1 MVPRVRRS
9 LTVAA
14 VSALTALLAL
24 LVLPALA
31 APAGAHGF
39 TSTVYAD
46 ASTPEPGVVRTEL
59 GLEYDL
65 LVVSAAEYQ
74 DDRGFFDEG
83 MAVWETG
90 EEPTAL
96 AAHADTVLGY
106 VTDRFEVT
114 ADGAVCAPEQ
124 SGEFEVTERDGVPYA
139 VLVLDHRCGAAEAA
153 EEDRSAGEPGEP
165 EPVDYAV
172 RSTLFGD
179 DEGYVTGTTTILDYE
194 LDSAAGSAA
203 LTQHTPSFS
212 TVEHWYERMGH
223 FFVLGAE
230 HLLLGPDHLLF
241 LLALIVGSRR
251 LRDVVLAATSFTLAH
266 SVTFL
271 LAALGV
277 VSAPG
282 FVVEPVIALSIA
294 VVAAWHVWGLRR
306 RGGWGPQALE
316 GALEPSRAG
325 LLRLDRAGLDRA
337 DWFRLGT
344 VFAFGLVHGLGF
356 AGALGIDEPFSWTLL
371 WSLLVFN
378 VGIEAVQL
386 GIIAVVFPLLTL
398 LRRRAPRVA
407 LWTGVVV
414 ASGVALV
421 GLFWFVQR
429 LLGVG

>member
-1 MVPRVRRS
+1 VRR
-9 LTVAA
+9 
-14 VSALTALLAL
+14 
-24 LVLPALA
+24 LPALA
-31 APAGAHGF
+31 ALSALTVSVLLPGLATPAGAHGF

-65 LVVSAAEYQ
+65 LVVSAAENQ
-74 DDRGFFDEG
+74 DDPAFFDEG

-114 ADGAVCAPEQ
+114 ADGEVCAPEQ
-124 SGEFEVTERDGVPYA
+124 SGEFDVVEREGVPYA
-139 VLVLDHRCGAAEAA
+139 VLVLDHACPAAA
-153 EEDRSAGEPGEP
+153 DREPGTP
-165 EPVDYAV
+165 PVDYDV

-179 DEGYVTGTTTILDYE
+179 EEGYVTGTTTILDYE
-194 LDSAAGSAA
+194 LDGASGSAA

-212 TVEHWYERMGH
+212 TFQPWYERMGH

-230 HLLLGPDHLLF
+230 HLLFGPDHLLF

-251 LRDVVLAATSFTLAH
+251 LRDVVLAATSFTVAH
-266 SVTFL
+266 SVTFM

-277 VSAPG
+277 VSAPA
-282 FVVEPVIALSIA
+282 VLVEPVIALSIA
-294 VVAAWHVWGLRR
+294 VVAAWHVWGLWRR
-306 RGGWGPQALE
+306 RLHAHDGV
-316 GALEPSRAG
+316 LEPARTG
-325 LLRLDRAGLDRA
+325 RLGLDRA
-337 DWFRLGT
+337 DWFRLAV

-371 WSLLVFN
+371 GSLLVFN

-386 GIIAVVFPLLTL
+386 AVIAAVFPLLVL
-398 LRRRAPRVA
+398 LRRRAPRTA
-407 LWTGVVV
+407 LWVGVAV
-414 ASGVALV
+414 ATGVALV
-421 GLFWFVQR
+421 GLLWFGQR
-429 LLGVG
+429 LLGLG

>member
-1 MVPRVRRS
+1 MRRS

-14 VSALTALLAL
+14 ASTPAALLSF

-96 AAHADTVLGY
+96 AAHSDTVLGY

-114 ADGAVCAPEQ
+114 ADGAVCTPTQ
-124 SGEFEVTERDGVPYA
+124 VGGFEISERDGVPYA
-139 VLVLDHRCGAAEAA
+139 VLVLDHACSVSEPGTAGG
-153 EEDRSAGEPGEP
+153 AGEP
-165 EPVDYAV
+165 VDHEV

-194 LDSAAGSAA
+194 LDGATGSAA

-212 TVEHWYERMGH
+212 TVEHWNERMGH
-223 FFVLGAE
+223 FFALGAE

-266 SVTFL
+266 SVTFM

-282 FVVEPVIALSIA
+282 LVVEPVIALSIA

-306 RGGWGPQALE
+306 RGVWGPQGLE
-316 GALEPSRAG
+316 GALEPARARLDRARLDRAG
-325 LLRLDRAGLDRA
+325 LDRAGLDRA

-378 VGIEAVQL
+378 VGIEVVQL
-386 GIIAVVFPLLTL
+386 GIIAVVFPLLVL

-429 LLGVG
+429 LLGLG

>member
-1 MVPRVRRS
+1 MRRS
-9 LTVAA
+9 PTVAA
-14 VSALTALLAL
+14 ASTLTALLSL

-90 EEPTAL
+90 DEPTAL

-139 VLVLDHRCGAAEAA
+139 VLVLDHACGVSG
-153 EEDRSAGEPGEP
+153 SAVSGSGTAGGADGEG
-165 EPVDYAV
+165 EPVDYEV

-194 LDSAAGSAA
+194 LDGAAGSAA

-266 SVTFL
+266 SVTFM

-282 FVVEPVIALSIA
+282 VVVEPVIALSIA

-306 RGGWGPQALE
+306 RGAWGPQGLE
-316 GALEPSRAG
+316 GALEPGRAG
-325 LLRLDRAGLDRA
+325 RLRLDRAGLDRA

-378 VGIEAVQL
+378 IGIEAVQL

-398 LRRRAPRVA
+398 LRGRAPRVA
-407 LWTGVVV
+407 LWAGVVV

-429 LLGVG
+429 LLGLG

>member
-1 MVPRVRRS
+1 MRRS

-14 VSALTALLAL
+14 ASALLAL
-24 LVLPALA
+24 LTLPVLTTLA
-31 APAGAHGF
+31 VPAGAHGF

-74 DDRGFFDEG
+74 DDRAFFDEG
-83 MAVWETG
+83 MALWETG

-96 AAHADTVLGY
+96 AAHAGTVLGY
-106 VTDRFEVT
+106 VTDRFQVT
-114 ADGAVCAPEQ
+114 ADDVACAPAQ
-124 SGEFEVTERDGVPYA
+124 VGGFEITEREGVPYA
-139 VLVLDHRCGAAEAA
+139 VVVLDHDCGAGE
-153 EEDRSAGEPGEP
+153 RGEPGEP
-165 EPVDYAV
+165 VDYEV

-194 LDSAAGSAA
+194 LDGAAGSAA

-277 VSAPG
+277 VSAPAA
-282 FVVEPVIALSIA
+282 VVEPVIALSIA
-294 VVAAWHVWGLRR
+294 VVAAWHVWGMW
-306 RGGWGPQALE
+306 RGR
-316 GALEPSRAG
+316 GAASYGGVLEPARAG
-325 LLRLDRAGLDRA
+325 RFGLDRA
-337 DWFRLGT
+337 DWFRLAV

-386 GIIAVVFPLLTL
+386 AIIAFVFPLLIL

-407 LWTGVVV
+407 LWTGVVL
-414 ASGVALV
+414 AAGVTVV
-421 GLFWFVQR
+421 GLFWFGQR
-429 LLGVG
+429 VLGLG

>member
-1 MVPRVRRS
+1 MRRS
-9 LTVAA
+9 PTVAA
-14 VSALTALLAL
+14 ASALLAFL
-24 LVLPALA
+24 LLPALA
-31 APAGAHGF
+31 PSAGAHGF

-59 GLEYDL
+59 ALEYDL

-74 DDRGFFDEG
+74 DDRAFFDEG
-83 MAVWETG
+83 MALWETG

-106 VTDRFEVT
+106 VTDRFQVT
-114 ADGAVCAPEQ
+114 ADGAACAPAQ
-124 SGEFEVTERDGVPYA
+124 VGGFEITDREGVPYA
-139 VLVLDHRCGAAEAA
+139 VLVLDHACGAPAET
-153 EEDRSAGEPGEP
+153 GK
-165 EPVDYAV
+165 PVDHEV
-172 RSTLFGD
+172 RSTLFAD

-194 LDSAAGSAA
+194 LDGAAGSAA

-277 VSAPG
+277 VSAPAA
-282 FVVEPVIALSIA
+282 VVEPVIALSIA
-294 VVAAWHVWGLRR
+294 VVAAWHVWGMW
-306 RGGWGPQALE
+306 RGRGSPSHA
-316 GALEPSRAG
+316 GALGHEGVLEPARAG
-325 LLRLDRAGLDRA
+325 RLGLDRAGQGWAGLDRA
-337 DWFRLGT
+337 DWFRLAV

-378 VGIEAVQL
+378 VGIEVVQL
-386 GIIAVVFPLLTL
+386 GIIAVVFPLLIL
-398 LRRRAPRVA
+398 LRRRAPRTA

-414 ASGVALV
+414 AAGVTVV
-421 GLFWFVQR
+421 GLFWFGQR
-429 LLGVG
+429 LFGLG

>member
-14 VSALTALLAL
+14 VPALTALVSL

-90 EEPTAL
+90 DEPTAL
-96 AAHADTVLGY
+96 TAHADTVLGY
-106 VTDRFEVT
+106 VADRFEVT
-114 ADGAVCAPEQ
+114 ADGAVCAPTQ
-124 SGEFEVTERDGVPYA
+124 VGGFQITERDGVPYA
-139 VLVLDHRCGAAEAA
+139 VLVLDHTCSVPEPGAAGG
-153 EEDRSAGEPGEP
+153 AGGDG
-165 EPVDYAV
+165 EPVDYEV

-194 LDSAAGSAA
+194 LDGAAGSAA

-266 SVTFL
+266 SVTFM

-282 FVVEPVIALSIA
+282 LVVEPVIALSIA

-306 RGGWGPQALE
+306 RGAWGPQGLE
-316 GALEPSRAG
+316 GAVEPA
-325 LLRLDRAGLDRA
+325 RAGLDRA

-378 VGIEAVQL
+378 IGIEAVQL

-429 LLGVG
+429 LLGLG

>member
-1 MVPRVRRS
+1 MRRS

-14 VSALTALLAL
+14 VPALTALVSL

-59 GLEYDL
+59 ALEYDL

-74 DDRGFFDEG
+74 DDRAFFDEG
-83 MAVWETG
+83 MALWETG

-106 VTDRFEVT
+106 LTDRFEVT
-114 ADGAVCAPEQ
+114 ADGAACAPAQ
-124 SGEFEVTERDGVPYA
+124 VGDFEITDREGVPYA
-139 VLVLDHRCGAAEAA
+139 VLVLDHDCGAV
-153 EEDRSAGEPGEP
+153 EPGEP
-165 EPVDYAV
+165 GEPVDYAV
-172 RSTLFGD
+172 RSTLFAD

-194 LDSAAGSAA
+194 LDGAAGSAA

-277 VSAPG
+277 VSAPAA
-282 FVVEPVIALSIA
+282 VVEPVIALSIA
-294 VVAAWHVWGLRR
+294 VVAAWHVWGMW
-306 RGGWGPQALE
+306 RGRGVPSYGGIL
-316 GALEPSRAG
+316 GKDGVLEPARAG
-325 LLRLDRAGLDRA
+325 RLGLGRLGLDRAGLDRA
-337 DWFRLGT
+337 DWFRLAV

-398 LRRRAPRVA
+398 LRRRAPRTA

-414 ASGVALV
+414 AAGVTLV
-421 GLFWFVQR
+421 GLFWFGQR
-429 LLGVG
+429 LLGLG

>member
-1 MVPRVRRS
+1 L
-9 LTVAA
+9 LTVP
-14 VSALTALLAL
+14 ALT
-24 LVLPALA
+24 ALA

-74 DDRGFFDEG
+74 DDRAFFDEG
-83 MAVWETG
+83 MALWETG

-106 VTDRFEVT
+106 VTDRFQVT
-114 ADGAVCAPEQ
+114 ADDVACAPAQ
-124 SGEFEVTERDGVPYA
+124 VGGFEITQREGVPYA
-139 VLVLDHRCGAAEAA
+139 VVVLDHDCGAPAEP
-153 EEDRSAGEPGEP
+153 GEPGEP
-165 EPVDYAV
+165 VDHEV

-194 LDSAAGSAA
+194 LDGAAGSAA

-277 VSAPG
+277 VSAPAA
-282 FVVEPVIALSIA
+282 VVEPVIALSIA
-294 VVAAWHVWGLRR
+294 VVAAWHVWGMWRGRGAASYGGVLESARAGR
-306 RGGWGPQALE
+306 RGLE
-316 GALEPSRAG
+316 
-325 LLRLDRAGLDRA
+325 RAGLDKA
-337 DWFRLGT
+337 DWFRLAV
-344 VFAFGLVHGLGF
+344 VFGFGLVHGLGF
-356 AGALGIDEPFSWTLL
+356 AGALGIDEPFFWTLL

-378 VGIEAVQL
+378 VGIEVVQL
-386 GIIAVVFPLLTL
+386 GIIAFVFPLLIL
-398 LRRRAPRVA
+398 LRRRAPRAA
-407 LWTGVVV
+407 LWTGVVL
-414 ASGVALV
+414 AAGVTLV
-421 GLFWFVQR
+421 GLFWFGQR
-429 LLGVG
+429 LLGLG

>member
-1 MVPRVRRS
+1 MRR
-9 LTVAA
+9 LTILAA
-14 VSALTALLAL
+14 LSALTVSVLL
-24 LVLPALA
+24 PGLA
-31 APAGAHGF
+31 APAAAHGF

-65 LVVSAAEYQ
+65 LVVSAAEYE
-74 DDRGFFDEG
+74 DDRAFFDEG

-90 EEPTAL
+90 DEPTAL
-96 AAHADTVLGY
+96 AAHEDTVLGY

-114 ADGAVCAPEQ
+114 ADGETCAPAR
-124 SGEFEVTERDGVPYA
+124 SGEFRVEEREGVPYA
-139 VLVLDHRCGAAEAA
+139 VLVLDHACGAATG
-153 EEDRSAGEPGEP
+153 REPGAALP
-165 EPVDYAV
+165 AEPVDYEV

-194 LDSAAGSAA
+194 LDGVAGSAA

-212 TVEHWYERMGH
+212 TIQPWYERMGH

-241 LLALIVGSRR
+241 LVALIVGSRR

-266 SVTFL
+266 SVTFM
-271 LAALGV
+271 LAALGL

-282 FVVEPVIALSIA
+282 AVVEPVIALSIA
-294 VVAAWHVWGLRR
+294 VVAAWHVWGLWRR
-306 RGGWGPQALE
+306 RARAHDGV
-316 GALEPSRAG
+316 LEPARAG
-325 LLRLDRAGLDRA
+325 RLGLERA
-337 DWFRLGT
+337 DWFRLAV
-344 VFAFGLVHGLGF
+344 VFGFGLVHGLGF

-371 WSLLVFN
+371 GSLLVFN

-386 GIIAVVFPLLTL
+386 GIIAVVFPLLVL

-429 LLGVG
+429 LLGLG

>member
-1 MVPRVRRS
+1 MRRS

-14 VSALTALLAL
+14 ASALLAL
-24 LVLPALA
+24 LTLPVLTTLA

-46 ASTPEPGVVRTEL
+46 AATPEPGVVRTEL

-74 DDRGFFDEG
+74 DDRAFFDEG
-83 MAVWETG
+83 MALWETG

-106 VTDRFEVT
+106 VTDRFQVT
-114 ADGAVCAPEQ
+114 VDDVACAPAQ
-124 SGEFEVTERDGVPYA
+124 VGGFEITEREGVPYA
-139 VLVLDHRCGAAEAA
+139 VVVLDHDCGAGE
-153 EEDRSAGEPGEP
+153 RGEPGEP
-165 EPVDYAV
+165 VDYEV
-172 RSTLFGD
+172 RSTLFAD

-194 LDSAAGSAA
+194 LDGAAGSAA

-277 VSAPG
+277 VSAPAA
-282 FVVEPVIALSIA
+282 VVEPVIALSIA
-294 VVAAWHVWGLRR
+294 VVAAWHVWGMWRGRGAASYGGVLR
-306 RGGWGPQALE
+306 GE
-316 GALEPSRAG
+316 GALEPARAG
-325 LLRLDRAGLDRA
+325 RLGLERAGPDRA
-337 DWFRLGT
+337 DWFRLAV
-344 VFAFGLVHGLGF
+344 VFGFGLVHGLGF

-386 GIIAVVFPLLTL
+386 AIIAFVFPLLIL

-407 LWTGVVV
+407 LWTGVVL
-414 ASGVALV
+414 AAGVTVV
-421 GLFWFVQR
+421 GLFWFGQR
-429 LLGVG
+429 VLGLG

>member
-1 MVPRVRRS
+1 MRRS

-14 VSALTALLAL
+14 VPALTALLSL

-39 TSTVYAD
+39 SSTVYAD

-106 VTDRFEVT
+106 VTERFQVT
-114 ADGAVCAPEQ
+114 ADGVACAPAQ
-124 SGEFEVTERDGVPYA
+124 VGDFEITDREGVPYA
-139 VLVLDHRCGAAEAA
+139 VLVLDHACGVSAEQGEPA
-153 EEDRSAGEPGEP
+153 EPGEP
-165 EPVDYAV
+165 DEPVDYEV

-194 LDSAAGSAA
+194 LDGAAGSAA

-266 SVTFL
+266 SVTFM

-306 RGGWGPQALE
+306 RGAFSALAVE
-316 GALEPSRAG
+316 GSRALGGVLEPARAG
-325 LLRLDRAGLDRA
+325 RLQLDRA

-344 VFAFGLVHGLGF
+344 VFVFGLVHGLGF

-407 LWTGVVV
+407 LWAGVVV

-429 LLGVG
+429 LLGLG

>member
-1 MVPRVRRS
+1 MRRS
-9 LTVAA
+9 PTVAA
-14 VSALTALLAL
+14 ASALLAFL
-24 LVLPALA
+24 LLPALA
-31 APAGAHGF
+31 PSAGAHGF

-59 GLEYDL
+59 ALEYDL
-65 LVVSAAEYQ
+65 LVVSAAEYR
-74 DDRGFFDEG
+74 DDRAFFDEG
-83 MAVWETG
+83 MALWETG

-96 AAHADTVLGY
+96 VAHADTVLGY
-106 VTDRFEVT
+106 VTDRFQVT
-114 ADGAVCAPEQ
+114 ADGAACAPAQ
-124 SGEFEVTERDGVPYA
+124 VGGFEITDREGVPYA
-139 VLVLDHRCGAAEAA
+139 VLVLDHACGA
-153 EEDRSAGEPGEP
+153 SAEPGK
-165 EPVDYAV
+165 PVDHEV
-172 RSTLFGD
+172 RSTLFAD

-194 LDSAAGSAA
+194 LDGAAGSAA

-241 LLALIVGSRR
+241 LLALVVGSRR

-277 VSAPG
+277 VSAPAA
-282 FVVEPVIALSIA
+282 VVEPVIALSIA
-294 VVAAWHVWGLRR
+294 VVAAWHVWGMW
-306 RGGWGPQALE
+306 RGRGVPSHA
-316 GALEPSRAG
+316 GALGHEGVLEPARAG
-325 LLRLDRAGLDRA
+325 RLGLDRAGQGWAGLDRA
-337 DWFRLGT
+337 DWFRLAV

-378 VGIEAVQL
+378 VGIEVVQL
-386 GIIAVVFPLLTL
+386 GIIAVVFPLLVL
-398 LRRRAPRVA
+398 LRRRAPRTA

-414 ASGVALV
+414 AAGVTVV
-421 GLFWFVQR
+421 GLFWFGQR
-429 LLGVG
+429 LLGLG

>member
-1 MVPRVRRS
+1 MRRS

-14 VSALTALLAL
+14 VSALTALVSL

-59 GLEYDL
+59 ALEYDL

-74 DDRGFFDEG
+74 DDRAFFDEG
-83 MAVWETG
+83 MALWETDD
-90 EEPTAL
+90 EPTAL
-96 AAHADTVLGY
+96 AAHTDTVLGY

-114 ADGAVCAPEQ
+114 ADGVACAPAQ
-124 SGEFEVTERDGVPYA
+124 VGDFEITDREGVPYA
-139 VLVLDHRCGAAEAA
+139 VLVLDHDCGAVPGGAVPDGAA
-153 EEDRSAGEPGEP
+153 SGDAGG
-165 EPVDYAV
+165 EPVDYEV
-172 RSTLFGD
+172 RSTLFAD

-194 LDSAAGSAA
+194 LDGAAGSAA

-230 HLLLGPDHLLF
+230 HLLGGPDHLLF

-277 VSAPG
+277 VSAPAA
-282 FVVEPVIALSIA
+282 VVEPVIALSIA
-294 VVAAWHVWGLRR
+294 VVAAWHVWGMW
-306 RGGWGPQALE
+306 RGR
-316 GALEPSRAG
+316 GALHAGVLEPARAG
-325 LLRLDRAGLDRA
+325 RLQLERA
-337 DWFRLGT
+337 DWFRLAV

-378 VGIEAVQL
+378 VGIEVVQL
-386 GIIAVVFPLLTL
+386 GIIAVVFPLLIL
-398 LRRRAPRVA
+398 LRRRAPRTA

-414 ASGVALV
+414 AAGVTVV
-421 GLFWFVQR
+421 GLFWFGQR
-429 LLGVG
+429 VLGLG

>member
-1 MVPRVRRS
+1 MRRS
-9 LTVAA
+9 PTVAA
-14 VSALTALLAL
+14 ASALLAFL
-24 LVLPALA
+24 LLPALA
-31 APAGAHGF
+31 PSAGAHGF

-74 DDRGFFDEG
+74 DDRAFFDEG

-114 ADGAVCAPEQ
+114 ADGVACTPAQVGDVEITDR
-124 SGEFEVTERDGVPYA
+124 EGVPYA
-139 VLVLDHRCGAAEAA
+139 VLVLDHDCGAPT
-153 EEDRSAGEPGEP
+153 DSG
-165 EPVDYAV
+165 EPVDYEV
-172 RSTLFGD
+172 RSTLFAD

-194 LDSAAGSAA
+194 LDGAAGSAA

-277 VSAPG
+277 VSAPAA
-282 FVVEPVIALSIA
+282 VVEPVIALSIA
-294 VVAAWHVWGLRR
+294 VVAAWHVWGMW
-306 RGGWGPQALE
+306 RGRAAAPHE
-316 GALEPSRAG
+316 GVLEPARVG
-325 LLRLDRAGLDRA
+325 RLHLDRAGLDRA
-337 DWFRLGT
+337 DWFRLAV
-344 VFAFGLVHGLGF
+344 VFGFGLVHGLGF
-356 AGALGIDEPFSWTLL
+356 AGALGIDEPFSWALL

-378 VGIEAVQL
+378 VGIEVVQL
-386 GIIAVVFPLLTL
+386 GVIAVVFPLLTL
-398 LRRRAPRVA
+398 LRRRAPRTA

-414 ASGVALV
+414 AAGVTLV
-421 GLFWFVQR
+421 GLFWFGQR
-429 LLGVG
+429 LLGLG